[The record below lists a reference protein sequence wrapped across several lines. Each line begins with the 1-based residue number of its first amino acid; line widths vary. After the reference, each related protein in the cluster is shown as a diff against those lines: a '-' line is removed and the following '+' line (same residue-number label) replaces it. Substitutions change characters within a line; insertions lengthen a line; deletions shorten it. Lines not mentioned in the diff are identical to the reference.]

1 MNRDDVYFGTI
12 EQQDPF
18 FLSICSDAKRAYS
31 FFLAGTTP
39 YGKTW
44 VANNHVNLRVALDA
58 YHHSEKPEIN
68 LRMVSSLMDSTR
80 LIDAVRIPKHT
91 DFLNDPTTAAAF
103 LREQLMAGKAVVCE
117 LDMFELPHNE
127 YTGKEHEP
135 HRTLLYGMNP
145 ADDTVCLFALVS
157 QNRHTFANF
166 EMPLEKVS
174 RALTAECCMD
184 TSDLQVCTLNNLPE
198 YRLDP
203 ELIATQLRYFL
214 SGQDINDQLE
224 WFFDRVP
231 DEILNRSLRNTYTS
245 EQFVFGLD
253 CYTWL
258 AKRLRKMDHYLPL
271 LTSLQSIREHFQCAL
286 LRISELNNAGFLPE
300 SAAEELNNG
309 YSELLATTKIIQMM
323 NIKYKFQLAEPGRHM
338 PDLLYRIAD
347 QLEQIAETEK
357 HLTLQLLTCL
367 TEASDTAS
375 DCTRSNERPCKA
387 SVPAAEKTIQ
397 AAYQDYAPSR
407 YNLLQPVDDR
417 VVAVNTLCGSFL
429 SLNPDGEAATWL
441 RKGLKNVPKNPTAD
455 RLIERGY
462 FVRSQANEQALAC
475 EQWQSSSNQ
484 TSVLRLILLPTEGC
498 NFRCLYCY
506 ENHQP
511 TRMSDETVSDILTFV
526 RQNIHNY
533 AALRI
538 SWFGGEPL
546 LCMDLIERLS
556 TELIDI
562 CRRERRLYISDITTN
577 GYLLTPEIM
586 KKLMRLR
593 VLSYQVTVDGSAAIH
608 DRNRPLANGEGTYN
622 TITEN
627 IRKIRRE
634 VKTGT
639 FQFLIRVNF
648 TRESLEEFD
657 SFSAE
662 LQRLLAGD
670 KRFHLLFRPAGDWGG
685 QIDERIRCS
694 LVTEKSE
701 QVLERMLR
709 KNSNLDLR
717 EHLDFLLP
725 CGYLCYAS
733 CASAFVIDPQGIVR
747 KCTCH
752 LESDANC
759 IGKLENGKLLLD
771 RYAAAQWSLASVAP
785 SETCKQCVMFPVCGM
800 SACPANRIV
809 LKKPEDDSGYENCP
823 LESKL
828 LPQLIA
834 AMERKHDFERMDG

>member
-1 MNRDDVYFGTI
+1 MNRSDVYFGSM

-39 YGKTW
+39 FGKTW

-58 YHHSEKPEIN
+58 YKDPEHPEIN
-68 LRMVSSLMDSTR
+68 LRMVSSFMDSTR
-80 LIDAVRIPKHT
+80 LMDAVRVPKNA
-91 DFLNDPTTAAAF
+91 DFLKDPSAVSEF
-103 LREQLMAGKAVVCE
+103 LREQLTAGKAVVCA

-135 HRTLLYGMNP
+135 HRTLLYGINT
-145 ADDTVCLFALVS
+145 ADDSVCVFALVS
-157 QNRHTFANF
+157 KNRHTFSNF
-166 EMPLEKVS
+166 EMPLERVS
-174 RALTAECCMD
+174 RALTAECCIG
-184 TSDLQVCTLNNLPE
+184 TSDLLVCTLNNLTD

-203 ELIATQLRYFL
+203 AQIVTQLQYFL
-214 SGQDINDQLE
+214 SGKDIKDQLNL
-224 WFFDRVP
+224 FFDRVP
-231 DEILNRSLRNTYTS
+231 DEILNATQRETYTN
-245 EQFVFGLD
+245 EHFVFGLD
-253 CYTWL
+253 CYAWL
-258 AKRLRKMDHYLPL
+258 ANRLRKMNKYRPL
-271 LTSLQSIREHFQCAL
+271 LTSLQSITEHFQCAL
-286 LRISELNNAGFLPE
+286 IRVSELKKAGLLSE
-300 SAAEELNNG
+300 TLADELDSG
-309 YSELLATTKIIQMM
+309 YSKLLGTAKIIQMM
-323 NIKYKFQLAEPGRHM
+323 NIKYKFQLSEPGRTM
-338 PDLLYRIAD
+338 PDILFRIAD
-347 QLEQIAETEK
+347 KLEWIAEEEK
-357 HLTLQLLTCL
+357 RLTLQLLACL
-367 TEASDTAS
+367 TEPSGGTAS
-375 DCTRSNERPCKA
+375 CARSAECSCNA
-387 SVPAAEKTIQ
+387 AMPAAEKTTT
-397 AAYQDYAPSR
+397 AAYQDYVPSR

-429 SLNPDGEAATWL
+429 SLNQDGDATTWL

-455 RLIERGY
+455 RLIEMGY
-462 FVRSQANEQALAC
+462 FVRNRADEQALAC

-506 ENHQP
+506 ESHQP
-511 TRMSDETVSDILTFV
+511 SRMSDETVSDILTFV

-546 LCMDLIERLS
+546 LCMDLIEHIS
-556 TELIDI
+556 SELMDI
-562 CRRERRLYISDITTN
+562 CRRERRLYIADITTN
-577 GYLLTPEIM
+577 GYLLTPDVM
-586 KKLMRLR
+586 KKLLRLR

-608 DRNRPLANGEGTYN
+608 DRNRPLANGEGTYH

-639 FQFLIRVNF
+639 FQFLVRVNF

-662 LQRLLAGD
+662 LQQLLAGD

-685 QIDERIRCS
+685 RIDERIRCS

-752 LESDANC
+752 LESDANR

-771 RYAAAQWSLASVAP
+771 RYAAAQWSLASVTP
-785 SETCKQCVMFPVCGM
+785 SDTCKQCVMFPVCGM